1 MHGQPLI
8 GYTILAALNAS
19 QHLKNL
25 EVIVS
30 TDDEEIKS
38 ISENFGANVPFL
50 RPAELSGD
58 TSTSLEYVRHA
69 LNYYEER
76 GQIFDSAI
84 ILQPTSPLRETQHIL
99 EAIEVFEDSKSDSL
113 ISVYQEDYIN
123 EKVSY
128 SRSGSFGV
136 PKSNAHNAGNRRQED
151 ESYLVRNGAVYIVD
165 VDYFKKAGKLVS
177 DRPAVYEMPKSR
189 SVNIDTIDD
198 FIIADSLL
206 GLFASN

>member
-76 GQIFDSAI
+76 GQIFDSPQ
-84 ILQPTSPLRETQHIL
+84 LYYSQPPL
-99 EAIEVFEDSKSDSL
+99 
-113 ISVYQEDYIN
+113 
-123 EKVSY
+123 
-128 SRSGSFGV
+128 
-136 PKSNAHNAGNRRQED
+136 
-151 ESYLVRNGAVYIVD
+151 
-165 VDYFKKAGKLVS
+165 
-177 DRPAVYEMPKSR
+177 
-189 SVNIDTIDD
+189 
-198 FIIADSLL
+198 
-206 GLFASN
+206 